1 MNSKLVLLLI
11 FLGLAGALGIASP
24 AFRDSANW
32 INIVEQQSMIGIV
45 ACGMLLMILL
55 GGFDLSVGAVGA
67 AASLVG
73 AWVMPR
79 WGIACGV
86 LAALAMGAAVGL
98 FNGLL
103 IAGLRI
109 NAFVATLGTQTLLTG
124 LLLIAT
130 GATPIYGVPESFS
143 FIGLGRWGPVPI
155 AALIYAGV
163 ALTLSGMLH
172 FTVLGHHI
180 YAVGGNPEASHLAG
194 IRTRW
199 VTCLV
204 YLLGAL
210 TAAIAGLILLAQ
222 TSIGQAGAASS
233 WPLNAIAAVAVTGA
247 PLTGGA
253 GGIGAVV
260 LGTLLLGTIANAL
273 NQFDIS
279 PYWQPA
285 ITGAVVLLAVAADTF
300 QRQRAAR

>member
-1 MNSKLVLLLI
+1 MKSRHALLLI
-11 FLGLAGALGIASP
+11 FGLLAATLGAFSP
-24 AFRDSANW
+24 AFRHSANW
-32 INIVEQQSMIGIV
+32 INIIEQQSMIGIV

-67 AASLVG
+67 AASVVA
-73 AWVMPR
+73 AWTMPR

-86 LAALAMGAAVGL
+86 LAALLLGVAVGC

-124 LLLIAT
+124 LLLIGT
-130 GATPIYGVPESFS
+130 GAMPVYGVPEAFS
-143 FIGLGRWGPVPI
+143 VIGLGRWGPVPI
-155 AALIYAGV
+155 AALIYASV
-163 ALTLSGMLH
+163 AAGLAAMLR

-180 YAVGGNPEASHLAG
+180 YAVGGNAEASHLAG
-194 IRTRW
+194 VRTRL
-199 VTCLV
+199 VTVLV

-210 TAAIAGLILLAQ
+210 TAAIAGLVLLAQ
-222 TSIGQAGAASS
+222 TSIGQAGAAAS
-233 WPLNAIAAVAVTGA
+233 WPLNAIAAVAITGA

-253 GGIGAVV
+253 GGMGAVV

-285 ITGAVVLLAVAADTF
+285 ITGAVVLFAVAVDTL
-300 QRQRAAR
+300 QRNRTSS

>member
-1 MNSKLVLLLI
+1 MKYRHVLLLV
-11 FLGLAGALGIASP
+11 LMLLVTLLGIFSP
-24 AFRDSANW
+24 AFRDPANW

-67 AASLVG
+67 AASVVA
-73 AWVMPR
+73 AWTMPR
-79 WGIACGV
+79 WGITWGVFAALSVGV
-86 LAALAMGAAVGL
+86 LVGC

-124 LLLIAT
+124 LLLIGT
-130 GATPIYGVPESFS
+130 GAMPVYGAPEAFS
-143 FIGLGRWGPVPI
+143 VIGLGRWGPVPI
-155 AALIYAGV
+155 AALIYASV
-163 ALTLSGMLH
+163 AAGLAGMLR

-180 YAVGGNPEASHLAG
+180 YAVGGNAEASHLAG
-194 IRTRW
+194 IRTRA
-199 VTCLV
+199 VTVVV

-210 TAAIAGLILLAQ
+210 TAAVAGLILLAQ
-222 TSIGQAGAASS
+222 TSIGQAGAAAN
-233 WPLNAIAAVAVTGA
+233 WPLNAIAAVAITGA

-285 ITGAVVLLAVAADTF
+285 ITGAVVLFAVAVDTV
-300 QRQRAAR
+300 QRHRSAG